1 MDNSINR
8 DDSNDSDEQAESC
21 GEDVLSN
28 QEQFRIYDEELLSN
42 QGRTTISE
50 QDTPTNTPSIELMR
64 LDDSKETTSSK
75 DKYESLSL
83 GLRSNS
89 TEAFD
94 DGTSSNPSI
103 PMSDSS
109 SISSISPK
117 WKRYG
122 NLEINKKLFN
132 KGIVVIET
140 CSSFVSTETYNN
152 TLLDSPV
159 LTCLRNNPAFR
170 KLYSNTKL
178 ENIRQVCD
186 EFSFS
191 VGSRTLTFSTKA
203 ALIEKGN
210 KTTMKTLNK
219 TVALLNELKKYVV
232 APIILPGLQYT
243 LIPGDGHCLYNAV
256 ALYLGQDVTTLR
268 QEVADYLED
277 HVENYRDVI
286 EANSS
291 RTIEEYIYDVRNTNE
306 WADDLEINVLMRIY
320 GRPIYVI
327 DPVGN
332 IRNRANE
339 VEVNGEPI
347 FVYYNGHNHYDGLV
361 RIEGF
366 TSEQILESLSISN
379 RQQETTVKS
388 EQDFIIANLTRRE
401 EVFFPF
407 LVKNNQQNFG
417 FYVYPWLS
425 TNTANDF
432 QKFNFSGFKRFTTV
446 GCMFGSTLKGID
458 QLGARVDLIKHDIKF
473 HPTQKIVTIE
483 YSHSYNPYEEVMFNE
498 LNKLM
503 LLINH
508 LSDKSKPSQLYYHL
522 PYYDYMLFG
531 IELFIRGRMELVAL
545 EQFFKAIILKT
556 VEHLNRIEE
565 ICKRHLINC
574 IIGSPFENLFG
585 RLKFQGSDGSDL
597 KLRDIA
603 KIITEDPKKINI
615 FEMILPALGTLG
627 IEPNNELGELDELNP
642 EQKTAQEKVQEKLLV
657 QHCLRKLQD
666 NNFNLRHKQVW
677 NDFIKFSDKEINT
690 LDDLFRTANAIVVL
704 LSCQGEENYK
714 VCSILPFSEK
724 QIQVSY
730 SAFYGKSNGKYPV
743 IVNITTIEPVLSY
756 DHNRQ
761 GLLFYY
767 GSCPDSLSR
776 LITEGDILTAAH
788 ENIARTVE
796 NKESIDIEQVLTMLK
811 KFKL

>member
-1 MDNSINR
+1 MDNSINK

-94 DGTSSNPSI
+94 DATSSNPSI

-170 KLYSNTKL
+170 KLYFNTKL
-178 ENIRQVCD
+178 ENIRQICD

-210 KTTMKTLNK
+210 KTTIKTLNK

-268 QEVADYLED
+268 QEVADYLEA

-379 RQQETTVKS
+379 RPQETTVKA

-565 ICKRHLINC
+565 ICKHHLINC
-574 IIGSPFENLFG
+574 IIESPFENLFG
-585 RLKFQGSDGSDL
+585 QFKFQE
-597 KLRDIA
+597 IA
-603 KIITEDPKKINI
+603 KIITEDPKNINI
-615 FEMILPALGTLG
+615 VEMILSALG
-627 IEPNNELGELDELNP
+627 IEPNNELDELNP
-642 EQKTAQEKVQEKLLV
+642 EQEKVQEELLV

-677 NDFIKFSDKEINT
+677 NDFIKFSDKKINT
-690 LDDLFRTANAIVVL
+690 LEDLFKIANAVMILVACKEGKDYETCSL
-704 LSCQGEENYK
+704 LP
-714 VCSILPFSEK
+714 ISEK

-730 SAFYGKSNGKYPV
+730 AKFKESKESRVNYPTV
-743 IVNITTIEPVLSY
+743 FNITTIDPIVSY
-756 DHNRQ
+756 DLISKK
-761 GLLFYY
+761 GLLFYF
-767 GSCPDSLSR
+767 GCCQNSLSN
-776 LITEGDILTAAH
+776 LVKHDILTYAH
-788 ENIARTVE
+788 KNVTTIAENTDNTAVE
-796 NKESIDIEQVLTMLK
+796 DILIGLK
-811 KFKL
+811 KCHI

>member
-1 MDNSINR
+1 M
-8 DDSNDSDEQAESC
+8 
-21 GEDVLSN
+21 
-28 QEQFRIYDEELLSN
+28 
-42 QGRTTISE
+42 GR
-50 QDTPTNTPSIELMR
+50 
-64 LDDSKETTSSK
+64 
-75 DKYESLSL
+75 
-83 GLRSNS
+83 S
-89 TEAFD
+89 TE
-94 DGTSSNPSI
+94 
-103 PMSDSS
+103 
-109 SISSISPK
+109 
-117 WKRYG
+117 
-122 NLEINKKLFN
+122 KK
-132 KGIVVIET
+132 
-140 CSSFVSTETYNN
+140 NN
-152 TLLDSPV
+152 
-159 LTCLRNNPAFR
+159 
-170 KLYSNTKL
+170 
-178 ENIRQVCD
+178 
-186 EFSFS
+186 
-191 VGSRTLTFSTKA
+191 
-203 ALIEKGN
+203 
-210 KTTMKTLNK
+210 
-219 TVALLNELKKYVV
+219 
-232 APIILPGLQYT
+232 
-243 LIPGDGHCLYNAV
+243 
-256 ALYLGQDVTTLR
+256 
-268 QEVADYLED
+268 EVANQAWY
-277 HVENYRDVI
+277 NYQ
-286 EANSS
+286 
-291 RTIEEYIYDVRNTNE
+291 
-306 WADDLEINVLMRIY
+306 DLEINTKLFKMGVIVIKPY
-320 GRPIYVI
+320 GKQI
-327 DPVGN
+327 
-332 IRNRANE
+332 E
-339 VEVNGEPI
+339 TVEGSLNDESSFFIGSRKL
-347 FVYYNGHNHYDGLV
+347 F
-361 RIEGF
+361 F
-366 TSEQILESLSISN
+366 SQIATIINQSSKKKTIAATLKKTTLLLDKLQN
-379 RQQETTVKS
+379 YTETDNKF
-388 EQDFIIANLTRRE
+388 EEKRDLIIANSARRE

-407 LVKNNQQNFG
+407 SVKNNQQNFG
-417 FYVYPWLS
+417 FYIYPWLS
-425 TNTANDF
+425 TNNTNDIKNF
-432 QKFNFSGFKRFTTV
+432 TFSGFKRFSTA

-458 QLGARVDLIKHDIKF
+458 QLEARLDLIKHDIKF
-473 HPTQKIVTIE
+473 HKEQKISTIDFNPKA
-483 YSHSYNPYEEVMFNE
+483 SNPYEEVMFNE
-498 LNKLM
+498 LDKLM

-508 LSDKSKPSQLYYHL
+508 LSDKSNPSQLYYHL
-522 PYYDYMLFG
+522 PHYDYMLFG

-730 SAFYGKSNGKYPV
+730 AAFYGKSNGKYPV

-796 NKESIDIEQVLTMLK
+796 NKESIAIEQVLTMLK